1 MYESDSR
8 LSFIYAD
15 SRLYAQAVYP
25 PTMDEQS
32 LTVGI
37 FDLATHEMYGI
48 ECCHS
53 IR

>member
-1 MYESDSR
+1 MKQDSR
-8 LSFIYAD
+8 LSFIYTY
-15 SRLYAQAVYP
+15 SRLYVQAVYP
-25 PTMDEQS
+25 PTMDEQP

-53 IR
+53 TR